1 MKEQVKRYA
10 SRRLVVGL
18 FIVLLAVI
26 IFLWWWSWGNRHGGY
41 FKGVKAEQISLRQS
55 NGNIQWQF
63 LDGDW
68 QNLVSIAELR
78 GDKGEKGDA
87 GKDGKNGTDGKSGSV
102 GAAGAKGSPGQ
113 PGAKGDPGSRGAIGA
128 QGPQG
133 ATGAKGD
140 AGAKGD
146 KGEKGDAGGPQGPQ
160 GPQGAK
166 GDAGQDGREI
176 ELQKTSLYV
185 QWRYAG
191 DVTWRNLVALSGL
204 KGDKGDKGDT
214 GPAGPA
220 GPIGPIGP
228 TGPIGPQGQKGE
240 KGEKG
245 PKGDT
250 GPAGPQGAP
259 GAQGEKG
266 PKGDA
271 GPAGPQ
277 GLQGLK
283 GDTGPAGP
291 IGPIGPAGQKGEKG
305 QKGDTGPAG
314 PAGPIGPIG
323 PTGPIG
329 PAGQKGE
336 KGEKGPKGDAG
347 ANAVLNVTNSSQACS
362 PSLSITGSGT
372 SNVGLTFSGALLP
385 SGGQNGQIL
394 MKHSDSDCDFTWG
407 NIPQDTIFSASVGT
421 GAAGSATVAIAPID
435 TYYAIPLTTVV
446 TNRGGGNWTNNTT
459 YTIPSAGVYMIRS
472 SVRLVDSSPARE
484 FYQVVN
490 DSAQDIPEGAW
501 HNSGT
506 GRRFTMQ
513 YSRLSRFTAGTQLR
527 LYVYS
532 ESKVGNISAAS
543 LSIVK
548 ISN

>member
-26 IFLWWWSWGNRHGGY
+26 IFLWWWSWGSRHGGY

-87 GKDGKNGTDGKSGSV
+87 GKDGKNGTDGKGGSV
-102 GAAGAKGSPGQ
+102 GAAGAKGSPGR
-113 PGAKGDPGSRGAIGA
+113 PGAKGDPGSRGATGA

-160 GPQGAK
+160 GAK

-185 QWRYAG
+185 QWRYSG
-191 DVTWRNLVALSGL
+191 DATWRNLIALSDL

-214 GPAGPA
+214 GPAGP
-220 GPIGPIGP
+220 IGPVGP
-228 TGPIGPQGQKGE
+228 AGQ

-245 PKGDT
+245 PKGDA
-250 GPAGPQGAP
+250 GAVGPQGAP
-259 GAQGEKG
+259 GVQGEKG
-266 PKGDA
+266 PKGDT

-291 IGPIGPAGQKGEKG
+291 IGPVGPAGQKGEKG

-329 PAGQKGE
+329 PQGQ

-362 PSLSITGSGT
+362 PSLSVTGSGT

-394 MKHSDSDCDFTWG
+394 MKRSDTDCDFTWG

>member
-26 IFLWWWSWGNRHGGY
+26 IFLWWWSWGSRHGGY

-87 GKDGKNGTDGKSGSV
+87 GKDGKNGTDGKGGSV

-113 PGAKGDPGSRGAIGA
+113 PGAKGDPGSRGATGA

-191 DVTWRNLVALSGL
+191 DATWRNLVALSDLKGE
-204 KGDKGDKGDT
+204 KGDKGDTGPAGPQGLQGLKGDTGPAGPIGPVGPAGQKGEKGQKGDT

-245 PKGDT
+245 PKGD
-250 GPAGPQGAP
+250 
-259 GAQGEKG
+259 
-266 PKGDA
+266 
-271 GPAGPQ
+271 
-277 GLQGLK
+277 
-283 GDTGPAGP
+283 
-291 IGPIGPAGQKGEKG
+291 
-305 QKGDTGPAG
+305 
-314 PAGPIGPIG
+314 
-323 PTGPIG
+323 
-329 PAGQKGE
+329 
-336 KGEKGPKGDAG
+336 AG

-362 PSLSITGSGT
+362 PSLSVTGSGT
-372 SNVGLTFSGALLP
+372 SNVGLAFSGALLP

-394 MKHSDSDCDFTWG
+394 MKRSDTDCDFTWG

>member
-1 MKEQVKRYA
+1 VKEQVKRYA

-63 LDGDW
+63 LDGNW
-68 QNLVSIAELR
+68 QNLISIAELR

-113 PGAKGDPGSRGAIGA
+113 PGKKGDPGSRGATGA

-133 ATGAKGD
+133 AMGAKGD

-146 KGEKGDAGGPQGPQ
+146 KGEKG
-160 GPQGAK
+160 
-166 GDAGQDGREI
+166 
-176 ELQKTSLYV
+176 
-185 QWRYAG
+185 
-191 DVTWRNLVALSGL
+191 
-204 KGDKGDKGDT
+204 
-214 GPAGPA
+214 

-240 KGEKG
+240 KG
-245 PKGDT
+245 PKGDA
-250 GPAGPQGAP
+250 GAVGPQGAP

-283 GDTGPAGP
+283 GDTGPIGP
-291 IGPIGPAGQKGEKG
+291 IGPVGPAGQKGEKG

-329 PAGQKGE
+329 PQGQ

-362 PSLSITGSGT
+362 PSLSVTGSGT

-394 MKHSDSDCDFTWG
+394 MKRSDTDCDFTWG

>member
-63 LDGDW
+63 LDGNW
-68 QNLVSIAELR
+68 QNLISIDELR

-113 PGAKGDPGSRGAIGA
+113 PGKKGDPGSRGATGA

-191 DVTWRNLVALSGL
+191 DATWRNLIALSDL
-204 KGDKGDKGDT
+204 KGDKGDKGDTGPAGPIGPVGPAGQKGEKGQKGDT

-245 PKGDT
+245 PKGDA
-250 GPAGPQGAP
+250 GAVGPQGAP
-259 GAQGEKG
+259 GVQ
-266 PKGDA
+266 
-271 GPAGPQ
+271 
-277 GLQGLK
+277 
-283 GDTGPAGP
+283 
-291 IGPIGPAGQKGEKG
+291 
-305 QKGDTGPAG
+305 
-314 PAGPIGPIG
+314 
-323 PTGPIG
+323 
-329 PAGQKGE
+329 
-336 KGEKGPKGDAG
+336 GEKGPKGDAG

-362 PSLSITGSGT
+362 PSLSVTGSGT
-372 SNVGLTFSGALLP
+372 SSVGLTFSGALLP

-394 MKHSDSDCDFTWG
+394 MKRSDTDCDFTWG

>member
-26 IFLWWWSWGNRHGGY
+26 IFLWWWSWGSRHGGY

-87 GKDGKNGTDGKSGSV
+87 GKDGKNGTDGKGGSV

-113 PGAKGDPGSRGAIGA
+113 PGAKGDPGSRGATGA

-160 GPQGAK
+160 GAK

-185 QWRYAG
+185 QWRYSG
-191 DVTWRNLVALSGL
+191 DATWRNLIALSDL

-214 GPAGPA
+214 GPAGP
-220 GPIGPIGP
+220 IGPV
-228 TGPIGPQGQKGE
+228 
-240 KGEKG
+240 
-245 PKGDT
+245 
-250 GPAGPQGAP
+250 GPAGQK
-259 GAQGEKG
+259 GEKG

-271 GPAGPQ
+271 GAVGPQ
-277 GLQGLK
+277 GAPGVQ
-283 GDTGPAGP
+283 
-291 IGPIGPAGQKGEKG
+291 
-305 QKGDTGPAG
+305 
-314 PAGPIGPIG
+314 
-323 PTGPIG
+323 
-329 PAGQKGE
+329 
-336 KGEKGPKGDAG
+336 GEKGPKGDAG

-362 PSLSITGSGT
+362 PSLSVTGSGT
-372 SNVGLTFSGALLP
+372 SSVGLTFSGALLP

-394 MKHSDSDCDFTWG
+394 MKHSDTDCDFTWG

-459 YTIPSAGVYMIRS
+459 CTIPSAGVYMIRS

>member
-63 LDGDW
+63 LDGNW
-68 QNLVSIAELR
+68 QNLISIAELR

-113 PGAKGDPGSRGAIGA
+113 PGKKGDPGSRGATGA

-191 DVTWRNLVALSGL
+191 DVTWRNLVALSDL
-204 KGDKGDKGDT
+204 KGAKGDKGDT
-214 GPAGPA
+214 GP
-220 GPIGPIGP
+220 IGPIGP
-228 TGPIGPQGQKGE
+228 V
-240 KGEKG
+240 
-245 PKGDT
+245 
-250 GPAGPQGAP
+250 
-259 GAQGEKG
+259 
-266 PKGDA
+266 
-271 GPAGPQ
+271 
-277 GLQGLK
+277 
-283 GDTGPAGP
+283 
-291 IGPIGPAGQKGEKG
+291 GPAGQKGEKG

-329 PAGQKGE
+329 PQGQKGE
-336 KGEKGPKGDAG
+336 KGPKGDAGAVGPQGAPGAQGEKGPKGDAG

-362 PSLSITGSGT
+362 PSLSVTGSGT

-394 MKHSDSDCDFTWG
+394 MKRSDTDCDFTWG

>member
-26 IFLWWWSWGNRHGGY
+26 IFLWWWSWGSRHGGY

-68 QNLVSIAELR
+68 QNLISIAELR

-113 PGAKGDPGSRGAIGA
+113 PGTKGDPGPRGATGT

-191 DVTWRNLVALSGL
+191 DATWRNLVALSDLKGE
-204 KGDKGDKGDT
+204 KGDKGDTGPAGPQGLQGLKGDTGPAGPIGPVGPAGQKGEKGQKGDT

-245 PKGDT
+245 PKGD
-250 GPAGPQGAP
+250 
-259 GAQGEKG
+259 
-266 PKGDA
+266 
-271 GPAGPQ
+271 
-277 GLQGLK
+277 
-283 GDTGPAGP
+283 
-291 IGPIGPAGQKGEKG
+291 
-305 QKGDTGPAG
+305 
-314 PAGPIGPIG
+314 
-323 PTGPIG
+323 
-329 PAGQKGE
+329 
-336 KGEKGPKGDAG
+336 AG

-362 PSLSITGSGT
+362 PSLSVTGSGT

-394 MKHSDSDCDFTWG
+394 MKRSDTDCDFTWG

>member
-26 IFLWWWSWGNRHGGY
+26 IFLWWWSWGSRHGGY

-102 GAAGAKGSPGQ
+102 GAAGAKGSPGR
-113 PGAKGDPGSRGAIGA
+113 PGAKGDPGSRGATGA

-160 GPQGAK
+160 GAK

-191 DVTWRNLVALSGL
+191 DATWRNLIALSDL

-214 GPAGPA
+214 GP
-220 GPIGPIGP
+220 IGPIGP
-228 TGPIGPQGQKGE
+228 V
-240 KGEKG
+240 
-245 PKGDT
+245 
-250 GPAGPQGAP
+250 
-259 GAQGEKG
+259 
-266 PKGDA
+266 
-271 GPAGPQ
+271 
-277 GLQGLK
+277 
-283 GDTGPAGP
+283 
-291 IGPIGPAGQKGEKG
+291 
-305 QKGDTGPAG
+305 
-314 PAGPIGPIG
+314 
-323 PTGPIG
+323 G

-362 PSLSITGSGT
+362 PSLSVTGSGT
-372 SNVGLTFSGALLP
+372 SSVGLTFSGALLP

-394 MKHSDSDCDFTWG
+394 MKRSDTDCDFTWG

-527 LYVYS
+527 LYAYS

>member
-1 MKEQVKRYA
+1 VKEQVKRYA

-26 IFLWWWSWGNRHGGY
+26 IFLWWWSWGSRHGGY

-113 PGAKGDPGSRGAIGA
+113 PGAKGDPGSRGATGA

-166 GDAGQDGREI
+166 GDAG
-176 ELQKTSLYV
+176 
-185 QWRYAG
+185 
-191 DVTWRNLVALSGL
+191 
-204 KGDKGDKGDT
+204 
-214 GPAGPA
+214 
-220 GPIGPIGP
+220 
-228 TGPIGPQGQKGE
+228 
-240 KGEKG
+240 
-245 PKGDT
+245 
-250 GPAGPQGAP
+250 
-259 GAQGEKG
+259 
-266 PKGDA
+266 
-271 GPAGPQ
+271 
-277 GLQGLK
+277 
-283 GDTGPAGP
+283 PAGP

-329 PAGQKGE
+329 PQGQKGE
-336 KGEKGPKGDAG
+336 KGEKGPKGDAGAVGPQGAPGAQGEKGPKGDAG

-362 PSLSITGSGT
+362 PSLSVTGSGT

-394 MKHSDSDCDFTWG
+394 MKRSDTDCDFTWG

>member
-63 LDGDW
+63 LDGNW
-68 QNLVSIAELR
+68 QNLISIDELR

-113 PGAKGDPGSRGAIGA
+113 PGAKGDPGSRGATGA

-133 ATGAKGD
+133 AT
-140 AGAKGD
+140 GAKGD

-191 DVTWRNLVALSGL
+191 DATWRNLIALSDLKGEKGE
-204 KGDKGDKGDT
+204 KGDKGDAGAVGPQGAPGAQGEKGPKGDT
-214 GPAGPA
+214 GPAGPQGLQGLKGDTGPA
-220 GPIGPIGP
+220 GPIGPVGPAGQKGEKGQKGDTGPAGPIGLIGP

-245 PKGDT
+245 PKGD
-250 GPAGPQGAP
+250 
-259 GAQGEKG
+259 
-266 PKGDA
+266 
-271 GPAGPQ
+271 
-277 GLQGLK
+277 
-283 GDTGPAGP
+283 
-291 IGPIGPAGQKGEKG
+291 
-305 QKGDTGPAG
+305 
-314 PAGPIGPIG
+314 
-323 PTGPIG
+323 
-329 PAGQKGE
+329 
-336 KGEKGPKGDAG
+336 AG
-347 ANAVLNVTNSSQACS
+347 ANAVLTVTNSSQACS
-362 PSLSITGSGT
+362 PSLSVTGSGT
-372 SNVGLTFSGALLP
+372 SSVGLTFSGALLP

-394 MKHSDSDCDFTWG
+394 MKRSDTDCDFTWG

>member
-26 IFLWWWSWGNRHGGY
+26 IFLWWWSWGSRHGGY

-113 PGAKGDPGSRGAIGA
+113 PGAKGDPGSRGATGA

-166 GDAGQDGREI
+166 GDAG
-176 ELQKTSLYV
+176 
-185 QWRYAG
+185 
-191 DVTWRNLVALSGL
+191 
-204 KGDKGDKGDT
+204 
-214 GPAGPA
+214 
-220 GPIGPIGP
+220 
-228 TGPIGPQGQKGE
+228 
-240 KGEKG
+240 
-245 PKGDT
+245 
-250 GPAGPQGAP
+250 
-259 GAQGEKG
+259 
-266 PKGDA
+266 
-271 GPAGPQ
+271 
-277 GLQGLK
+277 
-283 GDTGPAGP
+283 PAGP

-329 PAGQKGE
+329 PQGQKGE
-336 KGEKGPKGDAG
+336 KGEKGPKGDAGAVGPQGAPGAQGEKGPKGDAG

-362 PSLSITGSGT
+362 PSLSVTGSGT

-394 MKHSDSDCDFTWG
+394 MKRSDTDCDFTWG

>member
-26 IFLWWWSWGNRHGGY
+26 IFLWWWSWGSRHGGY

-87 GKDGKNGTDGKSGSV
+87 GKDGKNGTDGKGGSV
-102 GAAGAKGSPGQ
+102 GAAGAKGSPGR
-113 PGAKGDPGSRGAIGA
+113 PGAKGDPGSRGATGA
-128 QGPQG
+128 QGSQG

-146 KGEKGDAGGPQGPQ
+146 KGEKGDAGGPQ

-185 QWRYAG
+185 QWRYSG
-191 DVTWRNLVALSGL
+191 DATWRNLIALSDL
-204 KGDKGDKGDT
+204 KGDKGDKGDTGPAGPIGPVGPAGQKGEKGQKGDT

-245 PKGDT
+245 PKGD
-250 GPAGPQGAP
+250 
-259 GAQGEKG
+259 
-266 PKGDA
+266 
-271 GPAGPQ
+271 
-277 GLQGLK
+277 
-283 GDTGPAGP
+283 
-291 IGPIGPAGQKGEKG
+291 
-305 QKGDTGPAG
+305 
-314 PAGPIGPIG
+314 
-323 PTGPIG
+323 
-329 PAGQKGE
+329 
-336 KGEKGPKGDAG
+336 AG

-362 PSLSITGSGT
+362 PSLSVTGSGT

-394 MKHSDSDCDFTWG
+394 MKRSDTDCDFTWG

>member
-26 IFLWWWSWGNRHGGY
+26 IFLWWWSWGSRHGGY

-87 GKDGKNGTDGKSGSV
+87 GKDGKNGMDGKSGSV

-113 PGAKGDPGSRGAIGA
+113 PGAKGDPGSRGATGA

-191 DVTWRNLVALSGL
+191 DATWRNLIALSDL

-214 GPAGPA
+214 GPA

-228 TGPIGPQGQKGE
+228 TGPIGPQ
-240 KGEKG
+240 
-245 PKGDT
+245 
-250 GPAGPQGAP
+250 
-259 GAQGEKG
+259 
-266 PKGDA
+266 
-271 GPAGPQ
+271 
-277 GLQGLK
+277 
-283 GDTGPAGP
+283 
-291 IGPIGPAGQKGEKG
+291 
-305 QKGDTGPAG
+305 
-314 PAGPIGPIG
+314 
-323 PTGPIG
+323 
-329 PAGQKGE
+329 GQKGE

-362 PSLSITGSGT
+362 PSLSVTGSGT
-372 SNVGLTFSGALLP
+372 SSVGLTFSGALLP

-394 MKHSDSDCDFTWG
+394 MKRSDTDCDFTWG

>member
-26 IFLWWWSWGNRHGGY
+26 IFLWWWSWGSRHGGY

-87 GKDGKNGTDGKSGSV
+87 G
-102 GAAGAKGSPGQ
+102 
-113 PGAKGDPGSRGAIGA
+113 
-128 QGPQG
+128 
-133 ATGAKGD
+133 
-140 AGAKGD
+140 
-146 KGEKGDAGGPQGPQ
+146 GPQ

-185 QWRYAG
+185 QWRYSG
-191 DVTWRNLVALSGL
+191 DATWRNLIALSDL
-204 KGDKGDKGDT
+204 KGDKGDKGDTGPAGPQGLQGLKGDTGPIGPIGPVGPAGQKGEKGQKGDT

-245 PKGDT
+245 PKGD
-250 GPAGPQGAP
+250 
-259 GAQGEKG
+259 
-266 PKGDA
+266 
-271 GPAGPQ
+271 
-277 GLQGLK
+277 
-283 GDTGPAGP
+283 
-291 IGPIGPAGQKGEKG
+291 
-305 QKGDTGPAG
+305 
-314 PAGPIGPIG
+314 
-323 PTGPIG
+323 
-329 PAGQKGE
+329 
-336 KGEKGPKGDAG
+336 AG
-347 ANAVLNVTNSSQACS
+347 ANAVLNITNSSQACS
-362 PSLSITGSGT
+362 PSLSVTGNGT

-394 MKHSDSDCDFTWG
+394 MKNSDTDCDFTWG

-532 ESKVGNISAAS
+532 ESKVGNISVAS

>member
-26 IFLWWWSWGNRHGGY
+26 IFLWWWSWGSRHGGY

-78 GDKGEKGDA
+78 GDRGEKGDA

-113 PGAKGDPGSRGAIGA
+113 PGAKGDPGSRGATGA

-160 GPQGAK
+160 GAK

-185 QWRYAG
+185 QWRYSG
-191 DVTWRNLVALSGL
+191 DATWRNLIALSDL
-204 KGDKGDKGDT
+204 KGDKGDKGDTGPAGPIGPVGPAGPAGQKGEKGQKGDT

-245 PKGDT
+245 PKGD
-250 GPAGPQGAP
+250 
-259 GAQGEKG
+259 
-266 PKGDA
+266 
-271 GPAGPQ
+271 
-277 GLQGLK
+277 
-283 GDTGPAGP
+283 
-291 IGPIGPAGQKGEKG
+291 
-305 QKGDTGPAG
+305 
-314 PAGPIGPIG
+314 
-323 PTGPIG
+323 
-329 PAGQKGE
+329 
-336 KGEKGPKGDAG
+336 AG

-362 PSLSITGSGT
+362 PSLSVTGSGT
-372 SNVGLTFSGALLP
+372 SSVGLTFSGALLP

-394 MKHSDSDCDFTWG
+394 MKRSDTDCDFTWG

-459 YTIPSAGVYMIRS
+459 YTIPSSGVYMIRS

>member
-1 MKEQVKRYA
+1 VKEQVKRYA

-26 IFLWWWSWGNRHGGY
+26 IFLWWWSWGSRHGGY

-68 QNLVSIAELR
+68 QNLISIAELR

-113 PGAKGDPGSRGAIGA
+113 PGTKGDPGPRGATGT

-191 DVTWRNLVALSGL
+191 DATWRNLVALSDLKGE
-204 KGDKGDKGDT
+204 KGDKGDTGPAGPQGLQGLKGDTGPAGPIGPVGPAGQKGEKGQKGDT

-245 PKGDT
+245 PKGD
-250 GPAGPQGAP
+250 
-259 GAQGEKG
+259 
-266 PKGDA
+266 
-271 GPAGPQ
+271 
-277 GLQGLK
+277 
-283 GDTGPAGP
+283 
-291 IGPIGPAGQKGEKG
+291 
-305 QKGDTGPAG
+305 
-314 PAGPIGPIG
+314 
-323 PTGPIG
+323 
-329 PAGQKGE
+329 
-336 KGEKGPKGDAG
+336 AG

-362 PSLSITGSGT
+362 PSLSVTGSGT

-394 MKHSDSDCDFTWG
+394 MKRSDTDCDFTWG

>member
-26 IFLWWWSWGNRHGGY
+26 IFLWWWSWGSRHSGY

-63 LDGDW
+63 LDGNW
-68 QNLVSIAELR
+68 QNLISIAELR

-102 GAAGAKGSPGQ
+102 GVAGAKGSPGQ
-113 PGAKGDPGSRGAIGA
+113 PGKKGDPGSRGATGA

-133 ATGAKGD
+133 AT
-140 AGAKGD
+140 GAKGD

-191 DVTWRNLVALSGL
+191 DATWRNLVALSDL
-204 KGDKGDKGDT
+204 KGDKGDKGDTGPAGPIGPVGPAGQKGEKGQKGDT

-245 PKGDT
+245 PKGD
-250 GPAGPQGAP
+250 
-259 GAQGEKG
+259 
-266 PKGDA
+266 
-271 GPAGPQ
+271 
-277 GLQGLK
+277 
-283 GDTGPAGP
+283 
-291 IGPIGPAGQKGEKG
+291 
-305 QKGDTGPAG
+305 
-314 PAGPIGPIG
+314 
-323 PTGPIG
+323 
-329 PAGQKGE
+329 
-336 KGEKGPKGDAG
+336 AG

-362 PSLSITGSGT
+362 PSLSVTGSGT

-394 MKHSDSDCDFTWG
+394 MKHSDTDCDFTWG

>member
-26 IFLWWWSWGNRHGGY
+26 IFLWWWSWGSRHGGY

-113 PGAKGDPGSRGAIGA
+113 PGAKGDPGSRGATGA

-191 DVTWRNLVALSGL
+191 DVTWRNLVALSDLKGE
-204 KGDKGDKGDT
+204 KGDKGDTGPAGPIGPIGPVGPAGQKGEKGQKGDT

-245 PKGDT
+245 PKGDA
-250 GPAGPQGAP
+250 GAVGPQGAP
-259 GAQGEKG
+259 GAQ
-266 PKGDA
+266 
-271 GPAGPQ
+271 
-277 GLQGLK
+277 
-283 GDTGPAGP
+283 
-291 IGPIGPAGQKGEKG
+291 
-305 QKGDTGPAG
+305 
-314 PAGPIGPIG
+314 
-323 PTGPIG
+323 
-329 PAGQKGE
+329 
-336 KGEKGPKGDAG
+336 GEKGPKGDAG

-362 PSLSITGSGT
+362 PSLSVTGSGT

-394 MKHSDSDCDFTWG
+394 MKRSDTDCDFTWG

>member
-18 FIVLLAVI
+18 FIVLLAVV

-113 PGAKGDPGSRGAIGA
+113 PGAKGDPGSRGATGA

-191 DVTWRNLVALSGL
+191 DATWRNLVALSDLKGE
-204 KGDKGDKGDT
+204 KGDKGDTGPVGPAGQKGEKGQKGDT

-245 PKGDT
+245 PKGD
-250 GPAGPQGAP
+250 
-259 GAQGEKG
+259 
-266 PKGDA
+266 
-271 GPAGPQ
+271 
-277 GLQGLK
+277 
-283 GDTGPAGP
+283 
-291 IGPIGPAGQKGEKG
+291 
-305 QKGDTGPAG
+305 
-314 PAGPIGPIG
+314 
-323 PTGPIG
+323 
-329 PAGQKGE
+329 
-336 KGEKGPKGDAG
+336 AG

-362 PSLSITGSGT
+362 PSLSVTGSGT

-394 MKHSDSDCDFTWG
+394 MKHSDTDCDFTWG

>member
-68 QNLVSIAELR
+68 QNLISIAELR

-102 GAAGAKGSPGQ
+102 GAVGAKGSPGQ
-113 PGAKGDPGSRGAIGA
+113 PGTKGDPGPRGATGA

-176 ELQKTSLYV
+176 EFQKTSLYV

-191 DVTWRNLVALSGL
+191 DATWRNLVALSDLKGE
-204 KGDKGDKGDT
+204 KGDKGDTGPAGPIGPVGPAGQKGEKGPKGDT

-240 KGEKG
+240 KG
-245 PKGDT
+245 
-250 GPAGPQGAP
+250 
-259 GAQGEKG
+259 
-266 PKGDA
+266 
-271 GPAGPQ
+271 
-277 GLQGLK
+277 
-283 GDTGPAGP
+283 
-291 IGPIGPAGQKGEKG
+291 
-305 QKGDTGPAG
+305 
-314 PAGPIGPIG
+314 
-323 PTGPIG
+323 
-329 PAGQKGE
+329 
-336 KGEKGPKGDAG
+336 PKGDAG
-347 ANAVLNVTNSSQACS
+347 ANAVLNITNSSQACS
-362 PSLSITGSGT
+362 PSLSVTGNGT

-394 MKHSDSDCDFTWG
+394 MKRSDTDCDFTWG

-446 TNRGGGNWTNNTT
+446 TNRGGGNWANNTT